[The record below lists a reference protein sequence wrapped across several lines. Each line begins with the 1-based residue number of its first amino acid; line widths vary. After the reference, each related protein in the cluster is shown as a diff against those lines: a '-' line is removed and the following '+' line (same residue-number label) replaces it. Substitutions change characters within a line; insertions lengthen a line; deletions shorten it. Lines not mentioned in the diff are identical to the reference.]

1 MRLGVQRQSRRA
13 RSAGFSLLE
22 VMYGTVVLMV
32 CLLAAF
38 TSQLLS
44 LNLMRQAR
52 DVNTAASELSAA
64 IEEVTAPAVD
74 EIPTTYPPGAAIPRY
89 EARALRD
96 ERVVVTY
103 PNFVGG
109 TLPSPLEIRVTINWT
124 GWNGS
129 PGSLSYSTMKTR

>member
-1 MRLGVQRQSRRA
+1 
-13 RSAGFSLLE
+13 
-22 VMYGTVVLMV
+22 MYGTVVLMV

-64 IEEVTAPAVD
+64 IEAVTTPSVD
-74 EIPTTYPPGAAIPRY
+74 EIPGFYPTGAAIPAY
-89 EARALRD
+89 EGRALRD

-103 PNFVGG
+103 PNFAGG
-109 TLPSPLEIRVTINWT
+109 AIPTPLEIRVTITWT

-129 PGSLSYSTMKTR
+129 PGTLSYSTMKTR

>member
-1 MRLGVQRQSRRA
+1 MRLGVQRRSRRT
-13 RSAGFSLLE
+13 RKAGFSLLE

-52 DVNTAASELSAA
+52 DMNTAASELTAA
-64 IEEVTAPAVD
+64 IEEVTVPSVD
-74 EIPTTYPPGAAIPRY
+74 EIPGLFPPGAAIPKY
-89 EARALRD
+89 QERALRD

-109 TLPSPLEIRVTINWT
+109 SMPTPLEIRVTINWS
-124 GWNGS
+124 GWNGR
-129 PGSLSYSTMKTR
+129 PASLSYSTMKTR

>member
-1 MRLGVQRQSRRA
+1 MRLGVQRRSRRT
-13 RSAGFSLLE
+13 RNAGFSLLE

-52 DVNTAASELSAA
+52 DMNTAASELSAA
-64 IEEVTAPAVD
+64 IEEVTVPSVD
-74 EIPTTYPPGAAIPRY
+74 EIPTLFAPGAAIAKY
-89 EARALRD
+89 EGRALRD

-103 PNFVGG
+103 PNFVGA
-109 TLPSPLEIRVTINWT
+109 TLPNPLEIRVTINWT
-124 GWNGS
+124 GWNGRA
-129 PGSLSYSTMKTR
+129 GSLSYSTMKTR

>member
-1 MRLGVQRQSRRA
+1 MRLGAQRRSKRA
-13 RSAGFSLLE
+13 RNAGFSLLE

-52 DVNTAASELSAA
+52 DVNTAASELAAA
-64 IEEVTAPAVD
+64 IEEVTAPTVD
-74 EIPTTYPPGAAIPRY
+74 EIPDTYAAGAAIAAF
-89 EARALRD
+89 EGRALRD

-103 PNFVGG
+103 PNFVGASIP
-109 TLPSPLEIRVTINWT
+109 TPLEIRVTINWT
-124 GWNGS
+124 GWNGRAS
-129 PGSLSYSTMKTR
+129 SMSYSTMKSR

>member
-1 MRLGVQRQSRRA
+1 MRLGVQRRSRRA

-64 IEEVTAPAVD
+64 LEEVMVRSVDLIPVDFPAG
-74 EIPTTYPPGAAIPRY
+74 GAIARY
-89 EARALRD
+89 EGRALRD

-109 TLPSPLEIRVTINWT
+109 TIPSPLEIRVTINWT
-124 GWNGS
+124 SWNGS

>member
-1 MRLGVQRQSRRA
+1 
-13 RSAGFSLLE
+13 
-22 VMYGTVVLMV
+22 MYGTVVLMV

-64 IEEVTAPAVD
+64 LEEVMVRSVDLIPVDFPAG
-74 EIPTTYPPGAAIPRY
+74 GAIARY
-89 EARALRD
+89 EGRALRD

-109 TLPSPLEIRVTINWT
+109 TIPSPLEIRVTINWT
-124 GWNGS
+124 SWNGS

>member
-1 MRLGVQRQSRRA
+1 MRLGFQRRSRRT
-13 RSAGFSLLE
+13 RNAGFSLLE

-52 DVNTAASELSAA
+52 DVNTAASELTAA
-64 IEEVTAPAVD
+64 IEEVTAPSVD
-74 EIPTTYPPGAAIPRY
+74 EIPVTYAAGAAIARY
-89 EARALRD
+89 EGRALRD

-103 PNFVGG
+103 PNFGG
-109 TLPSPLEIRVTINWT
+109 GSVPTPLEIRVTINWT
-124 GWNGS
+124 GWNGR
-129 PGSLSYSTMKTR
+129 PGSLTYSTMKTR